1 MLLWSYNK
9 LNNLKRNNMIRYIY
23 GALFGMIAEYCYR
36 VHCGIIE
43 LFLLFTLIVI
53 FTLDINKQFKKK

>member
-1 MLLWSYNK
+1 
-9 LNNLKRNNMIRYIY
+9 MIRYIY